1 VTAARHLARAGLI
14 VAAAFFL
21 SRVLG
26 WVRLVVITN
35 MFGAGAELDAYFA
48 AFRLPDAIFELVAA
62 GALSSAMIPVLAGLY
77 QRDEEA
83 RAWRVVST
91 VLNAM
96 LVALIV
102 LAVIVGIFAPVIVP
116 LIVPG
121 FDAATTALTIDLT
134 RIMLASPILLAMGA
148 VASSV
153 LNSRGRFAAS
163 ALAPSLY
170 NLAIIGGAILLGP
183 ALGVYGLAI
192 GVVIGG
198 LFHVLVQLPALF
210 REGFR
215 PSSRIDLSDIQ
226 SRQVLKLMAPRAL
239 GLGANQVTFIVATL
253 LATGLGLGAVTSYSV
268 AWTVM
273 QIPLGILVFPLG
285 VVLLPA
291 MSRAVATEA
300 TREFGELVVRSVRL
314 LLYMTL
320 FVTAV
325 GIVLREQT
333 IALLFG
339 RGLDAVAIRATS
351 DTLGVLL
358 LGLGGFSMVIVF
370 ARAFYSGQ
378 DTRTPVLTALL
389 DMTVAIGVG
398 VLTVGNLGL
407 QGIALGL
414 AAGGWTEATA
424 LGVLLWRRT
433 PGAGVERIVR
443 PLLLFAVG
451 AALAGAAAYAI
462 AQLTTPYF
470 GTQPGALGLIAQ
482 ISVAGGGALLVY
494 ALYTYLLRIPE
505 LTQALAL
512 VRQMFSRGGTSS

>member
-1 VTAARHLARAGLI
+1 VTARHLARAGLI
-14 VAAAFFL
+14 VAGAFFL

-91 VLNAM
+91 VLNVM
-96 LVALIV
+96 LVALIA

-121 FDAATTALTIDLT
+121 FDAATTALTVDLT
-134 RIMLASPILLAMGA
+134 RIMLASPVLLAMGA

-170 NLAIIGGAILLGP
+170 NLAIIGGAVLLGP
-183 ALGVYGLAI
+183 TLGVAGLAI
-192 GVVIGG
+192 GVVIGA
-198 LFHVLVQLPALF
+198 LFHILVQLVPLF
-210 REGFR
+210 RDGFR
-215 PSSRIDLSDIQ
+215 YSGGVNLADTQ
-226 SRQVLKLMAPRAL
+226 SRQVLRLMAPRAI
-239 GLGANQVTFIVATL
+239 GLGANQVTFIVATA

-273 QIPLGILVFPLG
+273 QIPLGVIVFPLG

-291 MSRAVATEA
+291 MSRAVAAES
-300 TREFGELVVRSVRL
+300 TREFGELVVRSARL

-320 FVTAV
+320 FASAV
-325 GIVLREQT
+325 GVVLREQT
-333 IALLFG
+333 IALLFD
-339 RGLDAVAIRATS
+339 RGLTAQDIEITS
-351 DTLGVLL
+351 NTLGVLL
-358 LGLGGFSMVIVF
+358 LGLGGYSMVIVF

-378 DTRTPVLTALL
+378 DTRTPVWTALV
-389 DMTVAIGVG
+389 DMTVAISVSL
-398 VLTVGNLGL
+398 LTVGALGL
-407 QGIALGL
+407 PGIALGL
-414 AAGGWTEATA
+414 ATAGWVEATT
-424 LGVLLWRRT
+424 LGFLLWRRT
-433 PGAGVERIVR
+433 PGAGVERVVR
-443 PLLLFAVG
+443 PLLLFIVG
-451 AALAGAAAYAI
+451 AALAGLAAYGVVQLSDPMIGPLPGKI
-462 AQLTTPYF
+462 ALLAQMIVATV
-470 GTQPGALGLIAQ
+470 AGLI
-482 ISVAGGGALLVY
+482 VY
-494 ALYTYLLRIPE
+494 ALYTVVLRIPE
-505 LTQALAL
+505 LQQLLAL
-512 VRQMFSRGGTSS
+512 VRSMLRR

>member
-35 MFGAGAELDAYFA
+35 MFGAGADLDAYFA

-91 VLNAM
+91 VLNVM

-121 FDAATTALTIDLT
+121 FDAAQMELTVELT

-153 LNSRGRFAAS
+153 LNSRGRFAAA
-163 ALAPSLY
+163 ALAPSVY
-170 NLAIIGGAILLGP
+170 NLAIIGAAIMLGP
-183 ALGVYGLAI
+183 ILGVVGLAI

-210 REGFR
+210 RTGFK
-215 PSSRIDLSDIQ
+215 PSSRIDLSDTQ
-226 SRQVLKLMAPRAL
+226 SRQVLRLMAPRAI

-253 LATGLGLGAVTSYSV
+253 LATGVGLGAVTSYTI

-273 QIPLGILVFPLG
+273 LIPLGVLVFPLG

-291 MSRAVATEA
+291 MSRAVAAES

-314 LLYMTL
+314 LLYMSL

-339 RGLDAVAIRATS
+339 RGLDPAAIAMTA

-358 LGLGGFSMVIVF
+358 LGLGGYSMVVVF

-378 DTRTPVLTALL
+378 DTRTPVLTALT
-389 DMTVAIGVG
+389 DMTVAITIS
-398 VLTVGNLGL
+398 VLTVGSLGL

-414 AAGGWTEATA
+414 AAGGWTEAIA
-424 LGVLLWRRT
+424 LGFMLWRRT

-443 PLLLFAVG
+443 PLFLFAIG
-451 AALAGAAAYAI
+451 SAIAGAAAYAI
-462 AQLTTPYF
+462 VLLTDPLV
-470 GTQPGALGLIAQ
+470 GPDPGAVALFGQ
-482 ISVAGGGALLVY
+482 IVVAGGGALIVY
-494 ALYTYLLRIPE
+494 AIYTLLLRIPE
-505 LTQALAL
+505 LQQSVEL
-512 VRQMFSRGGTSS
+512 VRSMFRR